1 MKTRESHISRVFLN
15 QGEDSD
21 YIDCCS
27 ADSMRNGPRNPADS
41 SAGGIGTVPFLCID
55 CVCIVLQFLCSYCL
69 RFLHDICIFMC
80 ISDTVFELVY
90 LIKYGYENNEATHIS
105 HRSMCPSISI

>member
-27 ADSMRNGPRNPADS
+27 ADSMRNGPGNAADS
-41 SAGGIGTVPFLCID
+41 SAGGIGAIPFRCTD
-55 CVCIVLQFLCSYCL
+55 CVCIDKCGKN
-69 RFLHDICIFMC
+69 I
-80 ISDTVFELVY
+80 IS
-90 LIKYGYENNEATHIS
+90 A
-105 HRSMCPSISI
+105 P